1 MPKKTEKYLK
11 WKHIDHR
18 IIELVNELKSI
29 RFDTILGLSRGGM
42 IPATILSY
50 KLKCPNL
57 QQLGVRTRDVKNI
70 QYYNTPLLTGNVLV
84 VDDINDSG
92 LTFNSVNEYID
103 YHFDHNEI
111 KNITYCSL
119 YQRYNTN
126 FKKGITAHVI
136 ENDDWLV
143 FPWD

>member
-1 MPKKTEKYLK
+1 MSKTKKYLK
-11 WKHIDHR
+11 WQDIDNQINN
-18 IIELVNELKSI
+18 IINSLTSV
-29 RFDTILGLSRGGM
+29 RFDTVLGLARGGM
-42 IPATILSY
+42 IPGTILSY

-57 QQLGVRTRDVKNI
+57 QQLGVRTRDVESI
-70 QYYNTPLLTGNVLV
+70 QYYNNPLLTGNVLI

-92 LTFNSVNEYID
+92 LTFSSVDNYIR

-111 KNITYCSL
+111 KSMTYCSL
-119 YQRYNTN
+119 YQRYNTK
-126 FKKGITAHVI
+126 FKRGVTGDVV

>member
-1 MPKKTEKYLK
+1 MATSKKWLD
-11 WKHIDHR
+11 WID
-18 IIELVNELKSI
+18 IDNGIDSIVKELTTV
-29 RFDTILGLSRGGM
+29 RYDTVLGLARGGM

-57 QQLGVRTRDVKNI
+57 QQLGVRTRDVESI
-70 QYYNTPLLTGNVLV
+70 QYYGNPLLTGNILI

-92 LTFNSVNEYID
+92 LTFSSVDNYIR

-111 KNITYCSL
+111 KSITYCSL
-119 YQRYNTN
+119 YQRYNSK
-126 FKKGITAHVI
+126 FKTGVYGDVI
-136 ENDDWLV
+136 QNDDWLV